1 MATVVL
7 SAFSYVI
14 SKAFQRQILE
24 KQKAFEVAEN
34 ANLAKDRFMAIIS
47 HEVRTPMN
55 GVIGMSELL
64 LKTPLSTEQK
74 QYVKTIL
81 YSAETQLG
89 ILGNILDMSKIHAQ
103 KMTCRHE
110 PFQVREL
117 IESVALQFFGQCQ
130 NKGIVLLLDVEPN
143 LPNTLIGDGKKL
155 IQIINNLLNNAIKFT
170 HKGYI
175 TIRTQTTTS
184 TNGIIYLNIDVEDS
198 GIGIS
203 DDQVSKVFDSFVQVD
218 DSNTRSYEGTGLGLS
233 ICKDLCQ
240 LLGGNIKV
248 QSTIDIGSTFSISL
262 PFKPIHKEKVLEKKG
277 IKENVLK
284 KNGQFWLIA
293 ESRLRESKIVERQL
307 EHWGFQVKLV
317 RSWDHLY
324 QELYNSSPYTGI
336 YITSDFLQDHI
347 ENFFKHI
354 TRHPNPPLVYLMGDS
369 LYFEKEQVQ
378 DLSPFFTKL
387 FYPIFCRAPLIQA
400 FKTTLSPEIWRPILQ
415 CEAISDQD
423 LDPEDF
429 NIPNR
434 HQLSI
439 LMAEDNLT
447 NQVVCREIFDAM
459 GISLD
464 IANDGEEALEM
475 FHKKHYHMVFMDCQM
490 PKKDGYETCRAIRE
504 GHHHPNVPI
513 VALTANASS
522 SDQQKSIDMGMN
534 QHINKPIKIEDLK
547 TSILRWTRYIKF
559 HDCTKAPKKETLVPI
574 NHREQL
580 EEKSVEE
587 KSDGEQKIKVSPSDA
602 TLPSNMI
609 TSPVNSASS
618 EDDVLPIFD
627 YDSVLKITGGKDS
640 IAEKVVAAFLKSSP
654 HNLEKI
660 TEGIENQDLNEVQ
673 RQAHTLKSSTAY
685 VGALR
690 LSEIYT
696 ELDQQ
701 AKDQK
706 LNLSDA
712 ENVNLAD
719 ELQSI
724 HQITLDHIK
733 VKFPKLF

>member
-1 MATVVL
+1 
-7 SAFSYVI
+7 
-14 SKAFQRQILE
+14 
-24 KQKAFEVAEN
+24 
-34 ANLAKDRFMAIIS
+34 
-47 HEVRTPMN
+47 
-55 GVIGMSELL
+55 
-64 LKTPLSTEQK
+64 
-74 QYVKTIL
+74 
-81 YSAETQLG
+81 
-89 ILGNILDMSKIHAQ
+89 
-103 KMTCRHE
+103 
-110 PFQVREL
+110 
-117 IESVALQFFGQCQ
+117 
-130 NKGIVLLLDVEPN
+130 
-143 LPNTLIGDGKKL
+143 
-155 IQIINNLLNNAIKFT
+155 
-170 HKGYI
+170 
-175 TIRTQTTTS
+175 
-184 TNGIIYLNIDVEDS
+184 
-198 GIGIS
+198 
-203 DDQVSKVFDSFVQVD
+203 
-218 DSNTRSYEGTGLGLS
+218 
-233 ICKDLCQ
+233 
-240 LLGGNIKV
+240 
-248 QSTIDIGSTFSISL
+248 
-262 PFKPIHKEKVLEKKG
+262 
-277 IKENVLK
+277 
-284 KNGQFWLIA
+284 
-293 ESRLRESKIVERQL
+293 
-307 EHWGFQVKLV
+307 
-317 RSWDHLY
+317 
-324 QELYNSSPYTGI
+324 
-336 YITSDFLQDHI
+336 
-347 ENFFKHI
+347 
-354 TRHPNPPLVYLMGDS
+354 
-369 LYFEKEQVQ
+369 
-378 DLSPFFTKL
+378 
-387 FYPIFCRAPLIQA
+387 
-400 FKTTLSPEIWRPILQ
+400 
-415 CEAISDQD
+415 
-423 LDPEDF
+423 
-429 NIPNR
+429 
-434 HQLSI
+434 
-439 LMAEDNLT
+439 
-447 NQVVCREIFDAM
+447 
-459 GISLD
+459 
-464 IANDGEEALEM
+464 
-475 FHKKHYHMVFMDCQM
+475 
-490 PKKDGYETCRAIRE
+490 
-504 GHHHPNVPI
+504 
-513 VALTANASS
+513 
-522 SDQQKSIDMGMN
+522 MN